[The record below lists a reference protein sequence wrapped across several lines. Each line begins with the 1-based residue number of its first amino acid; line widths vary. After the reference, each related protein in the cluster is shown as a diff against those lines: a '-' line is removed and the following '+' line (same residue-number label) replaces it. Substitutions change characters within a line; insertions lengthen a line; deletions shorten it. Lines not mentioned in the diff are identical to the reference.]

1 MSTAERESGCGMKL
15 VSLLYAF
22 TEQNIFL
29 HGNYINLL
37 SEKIM
42 IYFMGMFIPNI
53 FLGVFLEELCVLEVI
68 IGKNNFPLKRAHFFF
83 FF

>member
-22 TEQNIFL
+22 TEQNTFL
-29 HGNYINLL
+29 HGNYIHLL
-37 SEKIM
+37 SDLF
-42 IYFMGMFIPNI
+42 YGYVFPNI

-83 FF
+83 F